1 MALPK
6 LNLLHLPSAVIV
18 CPLGY
23 LILFLVIK
31 KRTRFFKRYA
41 NGRLN
46 KQISNQKYIG

>member
-6 LNLLHLPSAVIV
+6 LNVLYVPSAVIV

-31 KRTRFFKRYA
+31 KITRFFKRFA

-46 KQISNQKYIG
+46 KQINN